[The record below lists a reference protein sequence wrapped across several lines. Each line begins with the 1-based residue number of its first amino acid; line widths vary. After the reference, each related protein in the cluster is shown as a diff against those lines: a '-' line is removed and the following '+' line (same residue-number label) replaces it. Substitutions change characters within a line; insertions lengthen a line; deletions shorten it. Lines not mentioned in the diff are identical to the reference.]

1 MITSKKNIGFT
12 PHTFKKVRGF
22 TLIEVLIYTGIL
34 GITGAVLT
42 GVLFN
47 ATQIKSR
54 QTAVIEVNNQLN
66 FALQNIQ
73 RAITDSSVIDIA
85 SGTGTSTLVL
95 KYKDDTKN
103 PTQFYVTNGILYKQE
118 GQADAQPVTDS
129 AVVVDAVNFLKVS
142 GYSGHDSV
150 QIDLTI
156 RYNSQ
161 NPDASFSK
169 TLSSAIARVSAATF
183 DSNLVP
189 GADNFYDV
197 GISSTKWKDM
207 YLSGSMYLTGANS
220 KLGIGTATPGTNL
233 QVSPVSNGGIDIK
246 PTTEPS
252 TASAALTLA
261 FKHSNGALLG
271 FLRAGYDTDA
281 TDTYRYQDLSLI
293 GVQAGSNLILGTNY
307 AEKMRITPAGNV
319 GIGTTTPSH
328 KLDIFSNSDTKLLIE
343 GSGND
348 FIQMYR
354 PGISTWYI
362 GNSSGGLAFGTATQ
376 ATIDNTK
383 IIFTTSGNVGIGT
396 TTPSYKLD
404 VDGTINAT
412 EFYKDGVAF
421 AGGSG
426 IPGNA
431 VVPFNQ
437 VSCPTGWVLAD
448 GSAGTPDLRGMF
460 IRGAG
465 TNASR
470 TMSNG
475 SYFTATYGQYQND
488 STLIKLN
495 GMHTVNDPDGD
506 SQYGLIAHDPG
517 IKMLEIETTPWGS
530 YTQRKSLKPALDTNY
545 GAANETRPANYAMI
559 YCVKTTEDTEPS
571 NSIWGTVG
579 NGVVLND
586 SGKSLAIPGTIV
598 QVVTV
603 TDTGFYG
610 NNVGT
615 FTEISTNWR
624 ATITPKNANNKLILE
639 ASFSS
644 NFSTTIYYLRHFRF
658 YDVTSASAVGV
669 GVASGTRNPSTLA
682 IRGPAY
688 DTNDAT
694 PINMKA
700 IITAGSTTAR
710 TYTVQWRGETT
721 SNTTYFNYSQ
731 GDNASYGWTT
741 PFVFTIYEI
750 AQ

>member
-207 YLSGSMYLTGANS
+207 YLSGSMYLTGTAS
-220 KLGIGTATPGTNL
+220 KLGIGTATPGNNL

-281 TDTYRYQDLSLI
+281 TDTYRYQDISLI
-293 GVQAGSNLILGTNY
+293 GVQAESNLIFGTNN

-437 VSCPTGWVLAD
+437 VSCPTGWILAD

-460 IRGAG
+460 IRGSG

-470 TMSNG
+470 TMANG
-475 SYFTATYGQYQND
+475 SYYTATYGAYQD
-488 STLIKLN
+488 DAFQGHYHQGYRDIGWTSGSMYMGWSGTVSGATDFQSTRQPVSDGTN
-495 GMHTVNDPDGD
+495 G
-506 SQYGLIAHDPG
+506 
-517 IKMLEIETTPWGS
+517 TPRTS
-530 YTQRKSLKPALDTNY
+530 T
-545 GAANETRPANYAMI
+545 ETRPANYAMI

-571 NSIWGTVG
+571 SSIWGTVG
-579 NGVVLND
+579 DSVVLND
-586 SGKSLAIPGTIV
+586 PNHDVNIASNL
-598 QVVTV
+598 TV
-603 TDTGFYG
+603 GGNIDFTNQSAAKACRTTNQSIANTTETKIQFNTELFDTQNEFDSTTNYR
-610 NNVGT
+610 
-615 FTEISTNWR
+615 FTAKNDGIYIISTSAYIVMSSASKYAEIAIYKNGAKELR
-624 ATITPKNANNKLILE
+624 TIAHTASTVSIVPNLTTTMQLNANDYIE
-639 ASFSS
+639 
-644 NFSTTIYYLRHFRF
+644 
-658 YDVTSASAVGV
+658 
-669 GVASGTRNPSTLA
+669 
-682 IRGPAY
+682 
-688 DTNDAT
+688 
-694 PINMKA
+694 
-700 IITAGSTTAR
+700 ITVYHNAGSTINLDGSSTCLS
-710 TYTVQWRGETT
+710 V
-721 SNTTYFNYSQ
+721 
-731 GDNASYGWTT
+731 
-741 PFVFTIYEI
+741 IKI
-750 AQ
+750 H